1 VLTTTRRAAVA
12 LPARWRQVVV
22 VEMKVYAVLLKICT
36 SGGGRRDWTDG
47 GFWDNQGGVEEGRAK
62 DMASAI
68 AARTDI
74 KTAEYSLPLGPGLAI
89 KAYVGTTMVG
99 EAYYKIGALTH

>member
-1 VLTTTRRAAVA
+1 M
-12 LPARWRQVVV
+12 
-22 VEMKVYAVLLKICT
+22 EMKVDVVLLKLCT
-36 SGGGRRDWTDG
+36 SGGGSRTWMDSN
-47 GFWDNQGGVEEGRAK
+47 FWDKSTQVEEGRAK

-99 EAYYKIGALTH
+99 EAYYKIVALTH